1 MLKCVLI
8 YNPNSGRLTNRYE
21 IKRIYKIL
29 ENYGYDTEIKYTEY
43 KGHAKEMTKKLK
55 DVDLLLCAG
64 GDGTLNEVISGNIE
78 RKKPILLGHLPL
90 GSVNDVAHMYGMT
103 NNTFRNIVMLLHGA
117 QKNIDVCL
125 LNNNPF
131 VYVACIGAFVD
142 ISYATPRKLKE
153 KFGKLAYVI
162 YGIKQLKQK
171 LQHYNVK
178 YTVDG
183 VTREKKFSFI
193 FLTNSCR
200 LGGMNFKNIL
210 NDVKLSKSDKIRY
223 IDSLTS
229 LKNRKYLN
237 DNISKWDSSQVYPQS
252 IIIIDLNNVAYIN
265 DNFGHSEGDK
275 VIALGAGILINNQLS
290 DSEIV
295 RTNGNE
301 FLIFTIGH
309 DEKIIISY
317 IRKLNKEFKEL
328 SHGFGAAIGYSMIN
342 DEIKTIDDAINEA
355 TIDMRNNKEEV
366 S

>member
-183 VTREKKFSFI
+183 VTRENKFSFI

-210 NDVKLSKSDKIRY
+210 NDVKLDDNKFEVIMLDINGRWD
-223 IDSLTS
+223 IFRIVRHLTHF
-229 LKNRKYLN
+229 RELN
-237 DNISKWDSSQVYPQS
+237 EIPGVTYFKTDNIKLEFDEVPPSWC
-252 IIIIDLNNVAYIN
+252 IDGDELEHN
-265 DNFGHSEGDK
+265 DK
-275 VIALGAGILINNQLS
+275 V
-290 DSEIV
+290 
-295 RTNGNE
+295 
-301 FLIFTIGH
+301 F
-309 DEKIIISY
+309 
-317 IRKLNKEFKEL
+317 
-328 SHGFGAAIGYSMIN
+328 
-342 DEIKTIDDAINEA
+342 EIKINKDNTMLLPTKNLDRLFEKS
-355 TIDMRNNKEEV
+355 KEEEFTLDE
-366 S
+366 

>member
-103 NNTFRNIVMLLHGA
+103 NNTFRNIIMLLHGA

-162 YGIKQLKQK
+162 YGIKQLKQN

-183 VTREKKFSFI
+183 VTREKQFSFI

-210 NDVKLSKSDKIRY
+210 NDVKLD
-223 IDSLTS
+223 
-229 LKNRKYLN
+229 
-237 DNISKWDSSQVYPQS
+237 DNKFEVIMLDINGRWD
-252 IIIIDLNNVAYIN
+252 I
-265 DNFGHSEGDK
+265 FR
-275 VIALGAGILINNQLS
+275 
-290 DSEIV
+290 IV
-295 RTNGNE
+295 RHLT
-301 FLIFTIGH
+301 H
-309 DEKIIISY
+309 
-317 IRKLNKEFKEL
+317 FKEL
-328 SHGFGAAIGYSMIN
+328 NEIPGVTYFKTDNIRLEFDEVPPSWCIDGDELEHNEKVF
-342 DEIKTIDDAINEA
+342 EIKINKDNTMLLPTKNLDRLFEKS
-355 TIDMRNNKEEV
+355 KEEEFTLDE
-366 S
+366 

>member
-210 NDVKLSKSDKIRY
+210 NDVKLDDNKFEVIMLDINGRWD
-223 IDSLTS
+223 IFRIVRHLTHF
-229 LKNRKYLN
+229 RELN
-237 DNISKWDSSQVYPQS
+237 EIPGVTYFKTDNIKLEFDEVPPSWC
-252 IIIIDLNNVAYIN
+252 ID
-265 DNFGHSEGDK
+265 GDELEHNEK
-275 VIALGAGILINNQLS
+275 V
-290 DSEIV
+290 
-295 RTNGNE
+295 
-301 FLIFTIGH
+301 F
-309 DEKIIISY
+309 
-317 IRKLNKEFKEL
+317 
-328 SHGFGAAIGYSMIN
+328 
-342 DEIKTIDDAINEA
+342 EIKINKDNTMLLPTKNLDRLFEKS
-355 TIDMRNNKEEV
+355 KEEEFTLDE
-366 S
+366 

>member
-1 MLKCVLI
+1 MLKCVII

-21 IKRIYKIL
+21 IKRIYKML

-78 RKKPILLGHLPL
+78 RKNPILLGHLPL

-125 LNNNPF
+125 LNGNPF

-171 LQHYNVK
+171 LQHYSVR

-210 NDVKLSKSDKIRY
+210 NDVKLDDNKFEVIMLDINGRWDIFRVVY
-223 IDSLTS
+223 HLT
-229 LKNRKYLN
+229 
-237 DNISKWDSSQVYPQS
+237 
-252 IIIIDLNNVAYIN
+252 
-265 DNFGHSEGDK
+265 H
-275 VIALGAGILINNQLS
+275 
-290 DSEIV
+290 
-295 RTNGNE
+295 
-301 FLIFTIGH
+301 
-309 DEKIIISY
+309 
-317 IRKLNKEFKEL
+317 FKEL
-328 SHGFGAAIGYSMIN
+328 NEIPGVTYFKTDNLKLEFDEVPPSWCIDGDELEHNEKVFEFSIN
-342 DEIKTIDDAINEA
+342 KDNTMLLPTKNLDRLFEKS
-355 TIDMRNNKEEV
+355 KEEEFTLDE
-366 S
+366 